1 MQTPEKIT
9 GIIEYAKTLGK
20 HYEFGLNDAISG
32 INRVTSCY
40 PVQPGKISD
49 EDALTFI
56 QDIEDSDSGF
66 TCLTVVDTKTEWIIW
81 DPKRFNPRSAFKKH
95 RRSQSDQKVS
105 KKRSKNKKTKRSGK
119 KRSTRKTSKR
129 KPRRV

>member
-1 MQTPEKIT
+1 MQTPQKIT
-9 GIIEYAKTLGK
+9 DIIELARSLGK
-20 HYEFGLNDAISG
+20 HYEFGLNDDMSSTRRA
-32 INRVTSCY
+32 TSCSLM
-40 PVQPGKISD
+40 QPGKISH
-49 EDALTFI
+49 EDALLFI
-56 QDIEDSDSGF
+56 EDIEDFGF
-66 TCLTVVDTKTEWIIW
+66 ICLMFKDNEWIIW
-81 DPKRFNPRSAFKKH
+81 DPEKLDPRSDFKKH